1 MSIEEPPRS
10 QLNALVLPSNGGRRL
25 LRNRVRYWIYQ
36 DMLNQLNS
44 VIVSAEELDSLLNEA
59 ENLEAEG
66 CGTEGGGLFLVAQRY
81 RGDHIRALAV
91 YSRLEA
97 FAKLATSAEARSWC
111 LPPLPNG
118 AIPTRSEVIAVA
130 ASHPLVQIEN
140 SFCFDRSSFFSRA
153 LEFAEAEGSS

>member
-81 RGDHIRALAV
+81 RGFGLLQFTRGLRRSRSWPLRLRRGPGV
-91 YSRLEA
+91 YRHSPMAQSQLEA
-97 FAKLATSAEARSWC
+97 R
-111 LPPLPNG
+111 
-118 AIPTRSEVIAVA
+118 
-130 ASHPLVQIEN
+130 
-140 SFCFDRSSFFSRA
+140 
-153 LEFAEAEGSS
+153 